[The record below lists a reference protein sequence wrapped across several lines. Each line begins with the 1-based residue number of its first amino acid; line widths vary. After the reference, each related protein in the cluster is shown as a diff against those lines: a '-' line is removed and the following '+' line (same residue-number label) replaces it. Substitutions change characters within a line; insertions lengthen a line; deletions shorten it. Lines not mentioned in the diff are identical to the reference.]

1 LKVKG
6 NLWNFRYFFDH
17 VADEP
22 YILIGKKDI
31 FDILLEILF
40 LDGADNLSVHFHVGE
55 GVTKVHNLIF
65 DGVDFLDSFI
75 DEKVGILYFLFTVQS
90 ASLSAKCLIVEVFD
104 VELPDNGIVK
114 FEPSLLTT
122 SFLNQ

>member
-1 LKVKG
+1 MKVKG

-75 DEKVGILYFLFTVQS
+75 DEKVGILYFFIYCPIRQF
-90 ASLSAKCLIVEVFD
+90 IRQM
-104 VELPDNGIVK
+104 PHR
-114 FEPSLLTT
+114 
-122 SFLNQ
+122 